1 MQRSNTPTQTD
12 QPTPSDNAHTHRD
25 SAHPITL
32 WGLEKDT
39 VLSPYHNSES
49 NYKATFFIFILPRK
63 AKRTFGII
71 RVILRLTVAVTPK
84 LHLAPRIQP
93 SCPTGLPAF
102 TEYLSR
108 GSLVIG
114 DHYSAVY
121 PVDNAWWAL
130 SLRVDTAIEFAE
142 MLKDCHRHISA
153 SLLSVGLPTINRAI
167 LYHTEDIQRSDN
179 KTVPPPRHTLE
190 SVVKRRR
197 FETVFTFIVKILN
210 KCLVLMLDS
219 KDLRVIKQQN

>member
-1 MQRSNTPTQTD
+1 
-12 QPTPSDNAHTHRD
+12 
-25 SAHPITL
+25 
-32 WGLEKDT
+32 
-39 VLSPYHNSES
+39 
-49 NYKATFFIFILPRK
+49 
-63 AKRTFGII
+63 
-71 RVILRLTVAVTPK
+71 
-84 LHLAPRIQP
+84 
-93 SCPTGLPAF
+93 
-102 TEYLSR
+102 
-108 GSLVIG
+108 
-114 DHYSAVY
+114 
-121 PVDNAWWAL
+121 
-130 SLRVDTAIEFAE
+130 